1 MFVLATH
8 RMPID
13 RSNASMSSGVW
24 SSYRQLSQGLQG
36 RPLCLIHPST
46 ELISNGWW
54 REVTSALAQGLILLH
69 TNPLLLCKGL
79 DKSVAATAREGCIDA
94 D

>member
-1 MFVLATH
+1 LAKHRIATDRFV
-8 RMPID
+8 
-13 RSNASMSSGVW
+13 ASMGRGVW
-24 SSYRQLSQGLQG
+24 IAYWQLSQGLQG
-36 RPLCLIHPST
+36 RPLGLVHPST
-46 ELISNGWW
+46 ELISDGWW